1 MAVQL
6 KQRTTLAEFEAF
18 VERPEN
24 LDKRFEFIDG
34 EIVDVPSNP
43 YVSKI
48 AGWILTAL
56 NLFLR
61 EHDLGHV
68 TGADGGYVVNGEIY
82 APDVAYIS
90 YERQPELAQK
100 GYNPTPPELAV
111 EVISDPHNS
120 AEQSNLRRKLA
131 HYRRAD
137 VLVWVVDYEA
147 RRVEVHT
154 PDNLVQLYDE
164 SMTLTG
170 GSILPGFE
178 LPVKDVFPPTK
189 DA

>member
-6 KQRTTLAEFEAF
+6 RQHTTLAEFEAF
-18 VERPEN
+18 VERPEK

-34 EIVDVPSNP
+34 EIVDGPSNP
-43 YVSKI
+43 YGSKI

-61 EHDLGHV
+61 DHDLGHV
-68 TGADGGYVVNGEIY
+68 TGAGGGYRVNGEVY

-90 YERQPELAQK
+90 YERQSELAQK
-100 GYNPTPPELAV
+100 GTNPTPPELAV

-120 AEQSNLRRKLA
+120 VEQSNLRRKLA

-137 VLVWVVDYEA
+137 VLVWVVDYET
-147 RRVEVHT
+147 RLVEVHT
-154 PDNLVQLYDE
+154 PDNLVHLYDE
-164 SMTLTG
+164 SMILAG
-170 GSILPGFE
+170 SSILPGFE
-178 LPVKDVFPPTK
+178 LPVKDVFSPTK
-189 DA
+189 DV